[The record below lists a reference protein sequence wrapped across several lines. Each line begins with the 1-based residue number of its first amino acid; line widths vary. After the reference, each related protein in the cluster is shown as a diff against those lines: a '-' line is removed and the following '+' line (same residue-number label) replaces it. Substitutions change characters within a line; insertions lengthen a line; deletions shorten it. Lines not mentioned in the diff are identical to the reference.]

1 MTKKPAATK
10 PAATKAAAKAAK
22 AAAAKK
28 PAAKKN
34 AAKAPAKST
43 KVAAKSKTA
52 AKTAAKSAAK
62 SAPKG
67 VAKAVAKNAAKV
79 AAKAKAKPAKV
90 VAKKPESDLAIKPG
104 KWVYSFGG
112 GKAEGKAGL
121 KNLLGGKG
129 ANLAEMANLGLP
141 VPPGF
146 TIPTTVCTYFYDN
159 DKTYP
164 KELEGLVEK
173 ALATVGKLTGKRFG
187 DAKNPL
193 LVSVRS
199 GARASMPGMMDT
211 VLNLGLNDVTVEA
224 LATLSGDRRFAFDS
238 YRRFIT
244 MYSDVVLGLDHHHF
258 EEILDHYK
266 DAKGYTLDT
275 DLDGDDWVEVVGQY
289 KEAVA
294 RETGSDFPQDPHAQL
309 WGAIGAVFSS
319 WMNARAVTYR
329 KLHDIPESWGTAVN
343 VQAMVFGNM
352 GETSATGV
360 AFTRNPST
368 GESKLYGEFLI
379 NAQGEDV
386 VAGIRTP
393 QDITEEARLASGS
406 DKPSMEV
413 AMPEAFKEL
422 TRIYKLL
429 EKHYRD
435 MQDMEFTVEQGKLWM
450 LQTRSGKR
458 TAKAALR
465 IAVELANEGL
475 ITKEEA
481 VSRIDPASLDQLL
494 HPTIDPKAK
503 RDVIATGLPASPG
516 AASGEIVFSSD
527 EAAKLKSDGR
537 KVILVRIETSP
548 EDIHGMHAAEGILT
562 TRGGMTSH
570 AAVVARGMGKPCVSG
585 CGAIRVDYGR
595 GTMTIGARTFKTGD
609 IITIDGAVGQV
620 LAGQMPMIEPE
631 LSGEFGTIM
640 GWADKVRK
648 LGVRVNADTPA
659 DARTAIRFGCEGIGL
674 CRTEHMFFEETRIR
688 TVREMI
694 LSEDEQSRRQ
704 ALAKLLP
711 MQRADFVELF
721 EIMKGRPVTVRLL
734 DPPLHEFLPHS
745 QAEVEEVARAM
756 NTDPRRLADRAREL
770 AEFNPMLGFR
780 GCRLAIAYPEIA
792 EMQARA
798 LFEAAVEAQRRTGE
812 AVGLEVMVPLIAT
825 KKEFDLVKAR
835 IDATAQAVSRE
846 SGAKFG
852 YQVGTMIELPRAALM
867 AGEIAETAEF
877 FSFGTNDLTQTT
889 FGISRDDASHFL
901 GTYIDRGIVEID
913 PFVSLDQAGVGELVK
928 IGVSR
933 GRNTRGSLKV
943 GICGEHGGDPA
954 SVAFCHQVGMN
965 YVSCSPYRVPIARL
979 AAAQAA
985 LGEAVASQA

>member
-1 MTKKPAATK
+1 MAKAASKPKKIPAKIPAKSK
-10 PAATKAAAKAAK
+10 PSAAAKAAPPARKALAKSARKPVAK
-22 AAAAKK
+22 AAAKPTAK
-28 PAAKKN
+28 PAVKAVTK
-34 AAKAPAKST
+34 AAPP
-43 KVAAKSKTA
+43 KVAAKP
-52 AKTAAKSAAK
+52 
-62 SAPKG
+62 APKKAAP
-67 VAKAVAKNAAKV
+67 AKAAPA
-79 AAKAKAKPAKV
+79 AAKA
-90 VAKKPESDLAIKPG
+90 G
-104 KWVYSFGG
+104 KWVFTFGD
-112 GKAEGKAGL
+112 GKAEGRSEMRD
-121 KNLLGGKG
+121 LLGGKG

-146 TIPTTVCTYFYDN
+146 TIPTSVCTYFYDH

-164 KELEGLVEK
+164 KELKPQVEK
-173 ALATVGKLTGKRFG
+173 ALDYVGKLTGKVFG
-187 DAKNPL
+187 DIKNPL

-211 VLNLGLNDVTVEA
+211 VLNLGLNDQTVEA
-224 LATLSGDRRFAFDS
+224 LAELSGDRRFAYDS

-244 MYSDVVLGLDHHHF
+244 MYSDVVLGFEHHHF
-258 EEILDHYK
+258 EEILDTFK
-266 DAKGYTLDT
+266 DSQGYTLDT
-275 DLDGDDWVEVVGQY
+275 DLSAEDWVELVGKY
-289 KEAVA
+289 KDAVA
-294 RETGSDFPQDPHAQL
+294 RETGKEFPQDPHDQL

-393 QDITEEARLASGS
+393 QDITEEARKESGS
-406 DKPSMEV
+406 DKASMEA

-422 TRIYKLL
+422 TRIYTLL

-450 LQTRSGKR
+450 LQTRGGKR

-475 ITKEEA
+475 ISKKEA
-481 VSRIDPASLDQLL
+481 VTRIDPASLDQLL
-494 HPTIDPKAK
+494 HPTIDPNAK

-527 EAAKLKSDGR
+527 EAAKLQGDGR

-585 CGAIRVDYGR
+585 CGTIRVDYGR
-595 GTMTIGARTFKTGD
+595 GTMSIGSRTFKTGD
-609 IITIDGAVGQV
+609 VITIDGSLGQV
-620 LAGQMPMIEPE
+620 LAGRMPMIEPE
-631 LSGEFGTIM
+631 LSGEFGTLM
-640 GWADKVRK
+640 NWADQVRK
-648 LGVRVNADTPA
+648 IGVRVNGDTPD
-659 DARTAIRFGCEGIGL
+659 DARTAIKFGAEGIGL

-694 LSEDEQSRRQ
+694 LSEDEQSRRA

-721 EIMKGRPVTVRLL
+721 EIMKGLPVTIRLL
-734 DPPLHEFLPHS
+734 DPPLHEFLPHTH
-745 QAEVEEVARAM
+745 AEVEEVARAM

-770 AEFNPMLGFR
+770 SEFNPMLGFR
-780 GCRLAIAYPEIA
+780 GCRIAIAYPEIA

-798 LFEAAVEAQRRTGE
+798 IFEAAVEAQKRTGK

-825 KKEFDLVKAR
+825 KTELDLVKAR
-835 IDATAQAVSRE
+835 IDATAQAVMRE
-846 SGAKFG
+846 TNTKLG
-852 YQVGTMIELPRAALM
+852 YQVGTMIELPRACLL
-867 AGEIAETAEF
+867 AGEIAQSAEF

-889 FGISRDDASHFL
+889 YGISRDDAASFL
-901 GTYIDRGIVEID
+901 GPYVAKGILSVD
-913 PFVSLDQAGVGELVK
+913 PFISLDQEGVGELVK
-928 IGVSR
+928 IGVAR
-933 GRNTRGSLKV
+933 GRKTRASLKV

-954 SVAFCHQVGMN
+954 SVAFCHHIGLD

-985 LGEAVASQA
+985 LGKAIASQA